1 MRMSNKKYLSNK
13 KVLRKSKLNSMAK
26 GGQPSQIQTLAKAV
40 KVLQSK
46 QKTQHQYQNY
56 GVSES
61 RRLISG
67 PLDFIN
73 LSNYSSMTPIFGA
86 DGDDDN
92 NYKMVHTSFGF
103 DGYLSLENSYNNEES
118 TISFT
123 MFLVSLKDDIGDAFT
138 PATGALSLTSGQH
151 YYMQNGQCLLNK
163 KCFNIHKIMRKTLT
177 NFNTTLGT
185 AAAKSQGG
193 ADFRFY
199 IKHSPN
205 CTITNVKGDWKA
217 LGSAQDPS
225 KQRYL
230 LIFNDDSTLDGESP
244 ALTYSIV
251 HTVKTIV

>member
-1 MRMSNKKYLSNK
+1 MPKSYLKKGYKTASAKKSLNKIAEGPKTEMQIVAKEIK
-13 KVLRKSKLNSMAK
+13 KLKAK
-26 GGQPSQIQTLAKAV
+26 DKA
-40 KVLQSK
+40 
-46 QKTQHQYQNY
+46 QHQYQNY

-67 PLDFIN
+67 PLDYIN

-103 DGYLSLENSYNNEES
+103 DGLLSLENSYNNEES

-123 MFLVSLKDDIGDAFT
+123 MFLVSLRDDIGEAFT
-138 PATGALSLTSGQH
+138 PATGALSLSSGQH

-163 KCFNIHKIMRKTLT
+163 KCFKIHKVMRKTLT
-177 NFNTTLGT
+177 NYNTALGT
-185 AAAKSQGG
+185 AAAQSQSGT
-193 ADFRFY
+193 DFRFY
-199 IKHSPN
+199 LKHSPS

-230 LIFNDDSTLDGESP
+230 LIFNDDSILDGESP